1 MQKKVLLE
9 KIIYYKNVSMP
20 EGFEINPIEIAS
32 KIIETYITGQ
42 KLNFCKATDAV
53 DTYVRENLS
62 AYEDVHLETQSYS
75 GRICYSN
82 QITKLEMDKDSD
94 FTMLYGV
101 HVNNCVV
108 HIMYECD
115 GEKLIWDMPLKNNKF
130 ILFSSKMPFFIT
142 NKQENHHLNMI
153 LKTTYTNK

>member
-9 KIIYYKNVSMP
+9 KIIYHKNVSMP

-42 KLNFCKATDAV
+42 KLNFCKATDIV
-53 DTYVRENLS
+53 DTYVRENLA
-62 AYEDVHLETQSYS
+62 AYEDVHLESQNYS

-82 QITKLEMDKDSD
+82 QVTELEIDKNSD

-101 HVNNCVV
+101 HINDCII
-108 HIMYECD
+108 HIMYEND
-115 GEKLIWDMPLKNNKF
+115 GEKLMWDIPLKNNKF
-130 ILFSSKMPFFIT
+130 ILFSSKMPFYIT

-153 LKTTYTNK
+153 LKITYTDK